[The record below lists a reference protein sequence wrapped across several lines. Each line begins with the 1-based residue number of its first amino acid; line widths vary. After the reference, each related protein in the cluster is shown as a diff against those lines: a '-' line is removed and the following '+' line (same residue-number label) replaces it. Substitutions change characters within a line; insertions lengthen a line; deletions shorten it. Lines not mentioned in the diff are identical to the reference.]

1 MKTQERS
8 YRRLLACVAVATV
21 LNPFAIASA
30 TDTPAAPSGT
40 TNVGVAQAAP
50 EPVITTAP
58 VYGDLSHLTF
68 TATSDLQAQLVDPV
82 DGSSPGSASPV
93 FDVSTGRGGGVELS
107 VNGEIMPF
115 RKIGRR
121 TVNNKTGETHYFYYG
136 VNLDEGANK
145 IVITPLGADGMR
157 GESTTATVYGPGRA
171 VRLDSSIVGSLIADG
186 KTPAIVHIVGY
197 DRNGRR
203 AASGTLV
210 RLTIVRGDAHFLGS
224 RRDATGDSVN
234 DNPST
239 LASPGVVDSGASP
252 DPATAI
258 AVPQSAA
265 TPFPF
270 ASPGIDATTAT
281 QIGESN
287 TFHAVG
293 DSDVL
298 LQTIGVTL
306 GNNGEYNQKIVPGL
320 QPGELRI
327 RAETSSTAVE
337 SQVYVG
343 AALRKPM
350 VLGLATT
357 GIGSLP
363 GVPGEDVTAA
373 NNVNARRGRIAIY
386 GVGQITKTA
395 QVQIAYD
402 TADVLE
408 QTTQYGGNI
417 DDPQDRTYQTYGDA
431 STRRDD
437 ALSRDHLYAR
447 IDSKRSNAMWG
458 EFQANTSGSTGDGYS
473 QLVAGAK
480 VEIAGN
486 NTRVMAF
493 NAHNDVAY
501 SRQVFSPTG
510 LATLGA
516 LLHPD
521 IVVGSDIIS
530 VVTLDRRTGAVI
542 AQSILSR
549 NVDYTIDYGTGSIY
563 FINPPL
569 PFDLNFNPQQILA
582 EYEYDGQGGS
592 ETSGGR
598 IESGIGGSQAV
609 RIGAG
614 YVNDST
620 GAGNYT
626 LFGQDIT
633 GKLSGGGW
641 TLSHEVSKGSLDSI
655 DTSTFPTGGAASST
669 QQGNAYRATFSDAF
683 GANHVSANFDA
694 TSPGFSNPFGG
705 ISTAGLL
712 DYRVAYQR
720 LLGKGSDSSLSLSF
734 DHEQN
739 NVAGGVN
746 ASSNASLL
754 LTERVTSRVKL
765 RGGLNV
771 INSTGTATVTNS
783 ALANQISTVPV
794 PSATAAASAA
804 TTSGTGQTT
813 QIDLG
818 ADYKIAPQVDLGV
831 DRITSLGGVE
841 QSSQPSQ
848 TTAQLTLDLP
858 HRGKAYIRQLW
869 ADAPIQT
876 FASSTTSLTGA
887 ASSTRSTAIGVEQ
900 AVGTNTTV
908 DSEYSVENTGSGSD
922 IYSSIGGRERFNLG
936 THLHGDLQIQHA
948 ASIGSSG
955 GSFDLYGLSLAYAAG
970 SRFRATT
977 NYQLRTGSSDG
988 YTLDVGAVG
997 ALSDNVSAVVSS
1009 QNSSTAGYNNV
1020 DDRVSFAYRPSLNDR
1035 AVTIVG
1041 FEAQDGNVS
1050 ALGEHTQLLS
1060 LEELYRPDRM
1070 LEIAGRYAYKLDG
1083 DSYYPAH
1090 SSLFGLRVTQRIGH
1104 RFDVAGETRYLS
1116 AHDIPGATVAAFALE
1131 AGYRV
1136 GSEMR
1141 IAAGYNFAGS
1151 PDPSLALAP
1160 TRRGVYATA
1169 TSVIDRIFGWGK
1181 DDNL

>member
-1 MKTQERS
+1 
-8 YRRLLACVAVATV
+8 V
-21 LNPFAIASA
+21 LNPFDLASA
-30 TDTPAAPSGT
+30 TDTPAVPDA
-40 TNVGVAQAAP
+40 TNVGVAQPAP
-50 EPVITTAP
+50 PQNTAP

-68 TATSDLQAQLVDPV
+68 TATAPLEAHLIDPA
-82 DGSSPGSASPV
+82 DGSNSHSANPV
-93 FDVSTGRGGGVELS
+93 FDVSTERGGGVELS
-107 VNGEIMPF
+107 VNGIVLPF

-145 IVITPLGADGMR
+145 IVITPLGADGLR
-157 GESTTATVYGPGRA
+157 GDSTTATVYGPGRA
-171 VRLDSSIVGSLIADG
+171 VRLDSSIIGNLVADG
-186 KTPAIVHIVGY
+186 KTPALVHIVGY
-197 DRNGRR
+197 DRNGLR

-224 RRDATGDSVN
+224 RRDATGDAAY
-234 DNPST
+234 DNPSN
-239 LASPGVVDSGASP
+239 GASP
-252 DPATAI
+252 DPNAIDASPQPMTAI
-258 AVPQSAA
+258 AVPQSGA

-270 ASPGIDATTAT
+270 SSTGDGASPAP
-281 QIGESN
+281 QLGEAN
-287 TFHAVG
+287 NYHAIG

-298 LQTIGVTL
+298 LQSIGVTL
-306 GNNGEYNQKIVPGL
+306 GDNGEFDQKIVPGL

-327 RAETSSTAVE
+327 RVETPSTSTETQA
-337 SQVYVG
+337 YVN
-343 AALRKPM
+343 AALRKAM

-357 GIGSLP
+357 GVGSIP

-373 NNVNARRGRIAIY
+373 NGVNARRGRIALY
-386 GVGQITKTA
+386 GVGQVSKTA

-402 TADVLE
+402 TADILD

-447 IDSKRSNAMWG
+447 IDSNHSNAMWG
-458 EFQANTSGSTGDGYS
+458 EFQANTSGSTGDGYQ

-501 SRQVFSPTG
+501 ARQVFSPTG
-510 LATLGA
+510 LATLGT

-542 AQSILSR
+542 ATTQLSR

-569 PFDLNFNPQQILA
+569 PFDLNFNPQQILI

-598 IESGIGGSQAV
+598 VESGIGGSQAV

-641 TLSHEVSKGSLDSI
+641 TLSHEVSKGSLDAI
-655 DTSTFPTGGAASST
+655 DTSTFPTGGAADT
-669 QQGNAYRATFSDAF
+669 TAQGNAYQATFSDAF
-683 GANHVSANFDA
+683 GANHVSANFDE

-739 NVAGGVN
+739 NVAGGIN

-754 LTERVTSRVKL
+754 LTERVTSRVKV

-771 INSTGTATVTNS
+771 INSSGTANVTNS

-794 PSATAAASAA
+794 PSATTAASAA
-804 TTSGTGQTT
+804 TTSGNGQTT

-818 ADYKIAPQVDLGV
+818 ADYKVAPQVDLGV

-858 HRGKAYIRQLW
+858 NRGKAYIRQLW
-869 ADAPIQT
+869 ADSPIES
-876 FASSTTSLTGA
+876 FASATSSLTSA
-887 ASSTRSTAIGVEQ
+887 ANSTRSTSVGVEQ
-900 AVGTNTTV
+900 AVGTNTTI
-908 DSEYSVENTGSGSD
+908 DDEYSVENTGSGSD

-936 THLHGDLQIQHA
+936 THLHGDAELQHA
-948 ASIGSSG
+948 ASIGTGG

-970 SRFRATT
+970 TRFRATT

-1009 QNSSTAGYNNV
+1009 QDSSTSGYNNV
-1020 DDRVSFAYRPSLNDR
+1020 DDRVSIAYRPSLNDR
-1035 AVTIVG
+1035 AVTIAG
-1041 FEAQDGNVS
+1041 FEAEDGNVS

-1060 LEELYRPDRM
+1060 LEELYRPDRL

-1136 GSEMR
+1136 GGEMR
-1141 IAAGYNFAGS
+1141 FAAGYNFAGS

-1181 DDNL
+1181 DEY